1 LSRLFVRQGFT
12 PLFDVPIKIQN
23 PEEPLGTHVFTISDF
38 QNEGAAFRWT
48 VVSMPENFGRS
59 VSPNKQPNAPVQGI
73 GETTRPDPL
82 ADNVS
87 AVLDRIEIPQDV
99 EGRISELLT
108 PGSSLIISD
117 YGLGPETG
125 NDTDFIVVMH

>member
-1 LSRLFVRQGFT
+1 MFT
-12 PLFDVPIKIQN
+12 L
-23 PEEPLGTHVFTISDF
+23 LDF

-87 AVLDRIEIPQDV
+87 AALDRIEIPKDV
-99 EGRISELLT
+99 ERWISELLT
-108 PGSSLIISD
+108 SGSSLIISD
-117 YGLGPETG
+117 YGLGRETG